1 MDKKLYKNVILFIV
15 GFCLY
20 ITIEVLFRGYSYP
33 LMGVCAGLVVVVLD
47 KINDHISWDIDSP
60 IQTPMVVQAAEPQFG
75 SSTLTYTVDDYF
87 YVQIPETINVGTES
101 EIYAME
107 TNISPEKSIYVR
119 IEGLDSNG
127 AIQLHNDNDS
137 SKSINVFFVDKT
149 GNRCNSG
156 NNIIAQFGSSQDGQ
170 IATFNTEVDADP
182 HSASAGLYSGQVYF
196 SMICE

>member
-1 MDKKLYKNVILFIV
+1 MRNFVKKV
-15 GFCLY
+15 
-20 ITIEVLFRGYSYP
+20 
-33 LMGVCAGLVVVVLD
+33 
-47 KINDHISWDIDSP
+47 KINIACILTSLMLLVSP

-149 GNRCNSG
+149 GN
-156 NNIIAQFGSSQDGQ
+156 NIIAQFGSSQDGQ

>member
-1 MDKKLYKNVILFIV
+1 MRNFIKKVKMNIACIL
-15 GFCLY
+15 
-20 ITIEVLFRGYSYP
+20 TS
-33 LMGVCAGLVVVVLD
+33 LMLLA
-47 KINDHISWDIDSP
+47 SP
-60 IQTPMVVQAAEPQFG
+60 IQTPMIVQAAEPQFG

-87 YVQIPETINVGTES
+87 YIQIPETINVGTES

-137 SKSINVFFVDKT
+137 SKTINAFFVDKT

-170 IATFNTEVDADP
+170 ITTFNTEVDADP
-182 HSASAGLYSGQVYF
+182 HSASAGSYSGQVYF

>member
-1 MDKKLYKNVILFIV
+1 M
-15 GFCLY
+15 
-20 ITIEVLFRGYSYP
+20 
-33 LMGVCAGLVVVVLD
+33 
-47 KINDHISWDIDSP
+47 
-60 IQTPMVVQAAEPQFG
+60 AECFSEP
-75 SSTLTYTVDDYF
+75 
-87 YVQIPETINVGTES
+87 VQIPETINVGTES

-107 TNISPEKSIYVR
+107 TNISPGKSIYVR

-137 SKSINVFFVDKT
+137 SKAINVFFVDKT

-182 HSASAGLYSGQVYF
+182 HSVSAGLYSGQVYF

>member
-1 MDKKLYKNVILFIV
+1 MRNFVKKVKMNIACIL
-15 GFCLY
+15 
-20 ITIEVLFRGYSYP
+20 TS
-33 LMGVCAGLVVVVLD
+33 LMLLV
-47 KINDHISWDIDSP
+47 SP

-87 YVQIPETINVGTES
+87 YIQIPETINVGTES

-137 SKSINVFFVDKT
+137 SKTINVFFVDRSDT
-149 GNRCNSG
+149 LRLSLYNLIELFVHNPDRL
-156 NNIIAQFGSSQDGQ
+156 

-182 HSASAGLYSGQVYF
+182 HSASAGSYSGQVYF

>member
-1 MDKKLYKNVILFIV
+1 MRNFVKKVKMNIACIL
-15 GFCLY
+15 
-20 ITIEVLFRGYSYP
+20 TS
-33 LMGVCAGLVVVVLD
+33 LMLLV
-47 KINDHISWDIDSP
+47 SP
-60 IQTPMVVQAAEPQFG
+60 IQTPMIVQAAEPQFG
-75 SSTLTYTVDDYF
+75 SSTLIYTVDDYF

-137 SKSINVFFVDKT
+137 SKTINVFFVDKT

-156 NNIIAQFGSSQDGQ
+156 NNIIAQFGSSPDGQ
-170 IATFNTEVDADP
+170 IATFNTEVDVDP
-182 HSASAGLYSGQVYF
+182 HSASAGSYSGQVYF
-196 SMICE
+196 SIMCE

>member
-1 MDKKLYKNVILFIV
+1 MRNFVKKVKMNIACILA
-15 GFCLY
+15 
-20 ITIEVLFRGYSYP
+20 S
-33 LMGVCAGLVVVVLD
+33 LMLLV
-47 KINDHISWDIDSP
+47 SP

-127 AIQLHNDNDS
+127 TIQLHNDNDS
-137 SKSINVFFVDKT
+137 SKAINVFFVDKT

-182 HSASAGLYSGQVYF
+182 HLHLPVYIAGQVYLV
-196 SMICE
+196 

>member
-1 MDKKLYKNVILFIV
+1 MRNFVKKVKMNIACIL
-15 GFCLY
+15 
-20 ITIEVLFRGYSYP
+20 TS
-33 LMGVCAGLVVVVLD
+33 LMLLV
-47 KINDHISWDIDSP
+47 SP
-60 IQTPMVVQAAEPQFG
+60 IQTPMFVQAAEPQFG

-137 SKSINVFFVDKT
+137 SKTINVFFVDKT

-156 NNIIAQFGSSQDGQ
+156 NNIIAQFGSSPDGQ
-170 IATFNTEVDADP
+170 IATFNTEVDVDP
-182 HSASAGLYSGQVYF
+182 HSASAGSYSGQVYF
-196 SMICE
+196 SIMCE

>member
-1 MDKKLYKNVILFIV
+1 MRNFVKKVKMNIACILA
-15 GFCLY
+15 
-20 ITIEVLFRGYSYP
+20 S
-33 LMGVCAGLVVVVLD
+33 LMLLV
-47 KINDHISWDIDSP
+47 SP

-137 SKSINVFFVDKT
+137 SKAINVFFVDKT
-149 GNRCNSG
+149 G